1 MKHAVKAYNRGS
13 VAEPQ
18 QGPGAESLVRESGR
32 QSLLKLKAL
41 KHLYS

>member
-18 QGPGAESLVRESGR
+18 RGPGAESLVRESGR